1 MQYKFLF
8 KSLALGL
15 VALLVMSG
23 AVVSQETPR
32 TESADTTAL
41 PPLTDIL
48 EEVVVLEE
56 LVVIGTRAQPR
67 SVTESAVPIDVVTG
81 EDFVKQGGSDVQDLL
96 RNVVP
101 SYNVN
106 LQPISDAA
114 TVVRPPNLRGLAPDH
129 ALVLVNGKRR
139 HRASVIYWLG
149 NGLSNAA
156 QGPDIS
162 AIPSIALKRV
172 EVLRDG
178 ASAQYGS
185 DAIAG

>member
-1 MQYKFLF
+1 
-8 KSLALGL
+8 
-15 VALLVMSG
+15 MSG
-23 AVVSQETPR
+23 SAISQETPR
-32 TESADTTAL
+32 TEGADTTSAL

-114 TVVRPPNLRGLAPDH
+114 TIVRPPNLRGLAPDH

-149 NGLSNAA
+149 NGLSDAA
-156 QGPDIS
+156 QGSDIS

-178 ASAQYGS
+178 ASAHS
-185 DAIAG
+185 TALTPLPVC

>member
-1 MQYKFLF
+1 MKHKSHF

-15 VALLVMSG
+15 VALLAMSG
-23 AVVSQETPR
+23 SALSQETPR

-41 PPLTDIL
+41 PPLSDIL

-114 TVVRPPNLRGLAPDH
+114 TVVRPPNLRGFWCHDQFKAGD
-129 ALVLVNGKRR
+129 
-139 HRASVIYWLG
+139 
-149 NGLSNAA
+149 
-156 QGPDIS
+156 Q
-162 AIPSIALKRV
+162 
-172 EVLRDG
+172 LR
-178 ASAQYGS
+178 SK
-185 DAIAG
+185 

>member
-1 MQYKFLF
+1 MEQKSHF
-8 KSLALGL
+8 KPFIFGL
-15 VALLVMSG
+15 VALLAMSG
-23 AVVSQETPR
+23 TAVSQEAPR
-32 TESADTTAL
+32 TEDADTTTVL

-114 TVVRPPNLRGLAPDH
+114 TVVRPPNLRGFWCHDQFQAGD
-129 ALVLVNGKRR
+129 
-139 HRASVIYWLG
+139 
-149 NGLSNAA
+149 
-156 QGPDIS
+156 Q
-162 AIPSIALKRV
+162 
-172 EVLRDG
+172 LR
-178 ASAQYGS
+178 SK
-185 DAIAG
+185 